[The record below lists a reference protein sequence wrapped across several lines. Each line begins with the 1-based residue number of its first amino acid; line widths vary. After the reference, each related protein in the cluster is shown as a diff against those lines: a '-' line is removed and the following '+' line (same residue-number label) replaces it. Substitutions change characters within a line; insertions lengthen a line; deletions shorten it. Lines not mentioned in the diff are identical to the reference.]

1 MRQLS
6 MADIVSN
13 QEYEAMRPAFRQ
25 RVINLKKLR
34 RLAIGPRI
42 SLVFE
47 NTETMRFQVQE
58 MMRIEHIEDVEK
70 IREEIEVY
78 NDLLPSGLAIGATLL
93 IELSQT
99 DDMPAILRQLSGV
112 EEHVMLEIESQ
123 QIHALAEAGR
133 STEEKTSS
141 VHYLTFPFT
150 ESDRILLMEHPES
163 VALRID
169 HPGYRYQ
176 TKIPAETVSLLIG
189 DLLASRE

>member
-6 MADIVSN
+6 MEDIVSN

-47 NTETMRFQVQE
+47 NTDTMRFQVQE

-78 NDLLPSGLAIGATLL
+78 NDLLPPGLAIGATLL

-99 DDMPAILRQLSGV
+99 DDMPTILRQLSGV
-112 EEHVMLEIESQ
+112 EEHVVLEIGD
-123 QIHALAEAGR
+123 HRLPAVAEAGR
-133 STEEKTSS
+133 STE
-141 VHYLTFPFT
+141 
-150 ESDRILLMEHPES
+150 
-163 VALRID
+163 
-169 HPGYRYQ
+169 
-176 TKIPAETVSLLIG
+176 
-189 DLLASRE
+189 

>member
-1 MRQLS
+1 MRQLT
-6 MADIVSN
+6 MEDIVSN
-13 QEYEAMRPAFRQ
+13 QEYETTRTAFRQ

-47 NTETMRFQVQE
+47 NTDTMRFQVQE
-58 MMRIEHIEDVEK
+58 MMRIEHIEDAEK

-78 NDLLPSGLAIGATLL
+78 NDLLPPGLAIGATLL

-99 DDMPAILRQLSGV
+99 DDMPTILRQLSGV
-112 EEHVMLEIESQ
+112 EEHVVLEIGDQ
-123 QIHALAEAGR
+123 RLPAVAEAGR

-150 ESDRILLMEHPES
+150 ESDRNLLMDHPDS
-163 VALRID
+163 AAVRIN
-169 HPGYRYQ
+169 HPGYSYQ
-176 TKIPAETVSLLIG
+176 TKVPAETVSLLIG